1 MYLVFDIGGTVIKY
15 GYLNEQGEIIDK
27 DEFISELT
35 DLDIFI
41 DTLSKIYFES
51 KYEIKGIALS
61 CPGVINTKTGVIK
74 TIVAYPYLEG
84 ICLTKMLS
92 KACNGIKV
100 TIENDAKCAGLAVNV
115 KL

>member
-41 DTLSKIYFES
+41 DTLS
-51 KYEIKGIALS
+51 IKQKS
-61 CPGVINTKTGVIK
+61 HN
-74 TIVAYPYLEG
+74 
-84 ICLTKMLS
+84 
-92 KACNGIKV
+92 
-100 TIENDAKCAGLAVNV
+100 
-115 KL
+115 